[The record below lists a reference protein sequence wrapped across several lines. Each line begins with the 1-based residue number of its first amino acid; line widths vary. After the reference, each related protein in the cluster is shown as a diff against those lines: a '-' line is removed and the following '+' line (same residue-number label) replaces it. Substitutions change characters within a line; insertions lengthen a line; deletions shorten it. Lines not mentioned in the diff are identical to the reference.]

1 MGFENFESKI
11 LTVWELIT
19 STILSFT
26 VTADSER
33 SERQRSAVSGQRSGA
48 GKWNNFLQKVEMK
61 KINFSVKS
69 RPRESSDR
77 LIRRFIKKAK
87 KEKIVEKF
95 RDRQR
100 YEKPS
105 VRKKIKSKKAQRQR
119 ERDAAKLKKRQ
130 KRNNR
135 N

>member
-1 MGFENFESKI
+1 
-11 LTVWELIT
+11 
-19 STILSFT
+19 
-26 VTADSER
+26 
-33 SERQRSAVSGQRSGA
+33 
-48 GKWNNFLQKVEMK
+48 MK
-61 KINFSVKS
+61 SINFSVKS

-87 KEKIVEKF
+87 KEKIVENF

>member
-1 MGFENFESKI
+1 
-11 LTVWELIT
+11 
-19 STILSFT
+19 
-26 VTADSER
+26 
-33 SERQRSAVSGQRSGA
+33 
-48 GKWNNFLQKVEMK
+48 MK
-61 KINFSVKS
+61 SINFSVKS

>member
-1 MGFENFESKI
+1 
-11 LTVWELIT
+11 
-19 STILSFT
+19 
-26 VTADSER
+26 
-33 SERQRSAVSGQRSGA
+33 
-48 GKWNNFLQKVEMK
+48 MK

>member
-1 MGFENFESKI
+1 
-11 LTVWELIT
+11 
-19 STILSFT
+19 
-26 VTADSER
+26 
-33 SERQRSAVSGQRSGA
+33 
-48 GKWNNFLQKVEMK
+48 MK
-61 KINFSVKS
+61 SINFSVKS
-69 RPRESSDR
+69 SPRESSDR